1 MMKRALFALALTCA
15 TLPALSLAAD
25 VKEPSLDGEINLPN
39 YPAKGKAYAP
49 SPADYAGAAVTPK
62 NNGGK
67 MSKRERQQEKHEARQ
82 QGRDLRPCLRH
93 GKNKEVA
100 NCARFPNGQKDLHR
114 EPVGK
119 HETHKGK
126 DKVKA
131 EKAGKPGKSTGVK
144 ASASTSN
151 KRKHK

>member
-1 MMKRALFALALTCA
+1 MMKRVLLVLALA
-15 TLPALSLAAD
+15 LPALSFAAD

-39 YPAKGKAYAP
+39 YPAKGKAYSP
-49 SPADYAGAAVTPK
+49 PPADYAGTAVAQGK
-62 NNGGK
+62 GKK
-67 MSKRERQQEKHEARQ
+67 MSQRERQQEKHEARQ

-93 GKNKEVA
+93 GKNKAVA

-119 HETHKGK
+119 HEKHKGK

-131 EKAGKPGKSTGVK
+131 EKAGKPAGAKT
-144 ASASTSN
+144 SASTSN

>member
-1 MMKRALFALALTCA
+1 MMKRVLLVLALA
-15 TLPALSLAAD
+15 LPALSFAAD

-49 SPADYAGAAVTPK
+49 PPADYAGTAVAQGK
-62 NNGGK
+62 GKK
-67 MSKRERQQEKHEARQ
+67 MSKQEKHEAQQ

-93 GKNKEVA
+93 GKNKAVA

-119 HETHKGK
+119 HEKHKGK

-131 EKAGKPGKSTGVK
+131 EKAVKPGKPTGAK